1 MEGRS
6 LEDTIKYYD
15 TRLGPFNL
23 FLSWQFLY
31 RTIAVLHY
39 HRVCDIPRGIMSRRS
54 ELLRDNFLASSP
66 PPTTSPF
73 RGLPTQRGGDNSRN
87 TNYRKILFFSISSR
101 EGVENYP
108 DIDYLRARHYLESNS
123 PVPNYIE
130 RHWNWWLPF
139 GTRLKPSINRRQP
152 IPLTLLYNRYNE
164 TVFFVRPHERQPVA
178 TCCPLIGV
186 NDEITRNLENGG
198 GEGVVTFQ
206 TRLWPI
212 TLLRSAVC
220 SLSFETEWIID
231 KDLPLLDER
240 DEIDHETKK

>member
-15 TRLGPFNL
+15 TRWGPFNL

-39 HRVCDIPRGIMSRRS
+39 HRVCDIPRGIMPRRS

-108 DIDYLRARHYLESNS
+108 DIDYLRARHRIEFSRSELHRTALKLMVTLWNSIKTVDKSPTTDPLNS
-123 PVPNYIE
+123 PV
-130 RHWNWWLPF
+130 
-139 GTRLKPSINRRQP
+139 
-152 IPLTLLYNRYNE
+152 
-164 TVFFVRPHERQPVA
+164 
-178 TCCPLIGV
+178 
-186 NDEITRNLENGG
+186 
-198 GEGVVTFQ
+198 
-206 TRLWPI
+206 
-212 TLLRSAVC
+212 
-220 SLSFETEWIID
+220 
-231 KDLPLLDER
+231 
-240 DEIDHETKK
+240 

>member
-15 TRLGPFNL
+15 TRWGPFNL

-39 HRVCDIPRGIMSRRS
+39 HRVCDIPRGIMPRRS

-101 EGVENYP
+101 EGRGGWKLSGYRLPTSEALPRIEFSRSELHRTALKLMVTLWNSIKTVDKSP
-108 DIDYLRARHYLESNS
+108 TTDPLNS
-123 PVPNYIE
+123 PV
-130 RHWNWWLPF
+130 
-139 GTRLKPSINRRQP
+139 
-152 IPLTLLYNRYNE
+152 
-164 TVFFVRPHERQPVA
+164 
-178 TCCPLIGV
+178 
-186 NDEITRNLENGG
+186 
-198 GEGVVTFQ
+198 
-206 TRLWPI
+206 
-212 TLLRSAVC
+212 
-220 SLSFETEWIID
+220 
-231 KDLPLLDER
+231 
-240 DEIDHETKK
+240 